1 MYKLVQAATLVVAQ
15 GGGAASSGVSA
26 FLGHQTLQTL
36 QAFMQQQCQASMAA
50 WPEEESSGEE
60 EQELMRL
67 PGRAVAIKFPEHEM
81 AIAWCVFY
89 QAPWYAL
96 CKRVVVKDV
105 HKLQY
110 VSGMTMGALM
120 KHGPFLRIC
129 GLHKVQDRALT
140 NVNVP
145 LAVALAA
152 NRALTKLSITKNQI
166 GDEGATA
173 LADALCVNGAMTDLD
188 LSFNNIG
195 GDGAKA
201 LANALRVNG
210 AMTTLLLGG
219 NKIRDEGATA
229 LADALHVNGAL
240 TSLDLSYNT
249 IGDEGAKAL
258 GEALRVNGALTTLW

>member
-1 MYKLVQAATLVVAQ
+1 MDKLVQAATLVVAQ

-129 GLHKVQDRALT
+129 GPHKVQDRALT
-140 NVNVP
+140 NVDCLP

-152 NRALTKLSITKNQI
+152 NRALTKLSITNNQI

-210 AMTTLLLGG
+210 AMTTY
-219 NKIRDEGATA
+219 DDTA
-229 LADALHVNGAL
+229 SWRQQD
-240 TSLDLSYNT
+240 
-249 IGDEGAKAL
+249 
-258 GEALRVNGALTTLW
+258 